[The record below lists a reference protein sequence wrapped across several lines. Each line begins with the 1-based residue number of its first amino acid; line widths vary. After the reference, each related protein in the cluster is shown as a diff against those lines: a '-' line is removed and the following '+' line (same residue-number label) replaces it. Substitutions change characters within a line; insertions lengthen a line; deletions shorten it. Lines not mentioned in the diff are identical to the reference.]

1 MTDVKKLREKLGLTQ
16 GELADRLGV
25 SQGLI
30 SQFETGKQEMSRRDK
45 LAFEAL
51 EQKETKHG

>member
-1 MTDVKKLREKLGLTQ
+1 MKKLRKKLGLTQ
-16 GELADRLGV
+16 DELAERLGV

-30 SQFETGKQEMSRRDK
+30 SQFETGAQEMSPRDK

-51 EQKETKHG
+51 DRKEPTNG